1 MEVWATLANTA
12 LRSSLN
18 REDPNLAAPSAGVY
32 TYTIHVTFACTYMHV
47 HKYEHYKEI
56 NMLVCTCAVYVYTC
70 TWDLH
75 PSSKAVPTVI
85 MVPSGV
91 ERSGS
96 LLK

>member
-1 MEVWATLANTA
+1 MATLRMEVWATLANTA

-56 NMLVCTCAVYVYTC
+56 NMLVCTCAVYVYTVHVHGTYTQVAKQC
-70 TWDLH
+70 
-75 PSSKAVPTVI
+75 PQ
-85 MVPSGV
+85 
-91 ERSGS
+91 
-96 LLK
+96 